1 MAYTAAN
8 LACIWAGSSA
18 SLFRYSTQDAM
29 NTVFAYNYFGAA
41 SDELRVGDVM
51 IIASAGGVS
60 NSLSPVTGSASAI
73 VTVTRYT

>member
-1 MAYTAAN
+1 
-8 LACIWAGSSA
+8 
-18 SLFRYSTQDAM
+18 M